1 MNYNTYNKEVEVNPA
16 NQPTVEQKRNLRVIE
31 VERKLSDVVK
41 SYIPSKNGQPVIN
54 PENFIKS
61 ALNFV
66 KNLKNDNIDKNTIV
80 SALLHCASDGLL
92 PDGKQSTLIPY
103 GGAFTY
109 IPMYQGL
116 IEIAYRGGAIQSLN
130 THIIYD
136 NDTFEVQM
144 GTEEK
149 ITHIPNMF
157 ETGNKIAVYAVATL
171 NTGGKVYC
179 CLRRKEVEAI
189 KNEMINKLIKKE
201 KSKQPD
207 IRKKEED
214 EEAKRIASSPWTKY
228 EDEMWKKTAIR
239 RIYKMIPKSNNDI
252 VQQRSPEEYEGYV
265 PVIHDDFID
274 ISHMKEAPAT
284 IKVTNV
290 NATLEDITNA

>member
-274 ISHMKEAPAT
+274 ISHMKEAPEP

-290 NATLEDITNA
+290 NATLEEITNG

>member
-179 CLRRKEVEAI
+179 CLRRKEVEEIEKKREI
-189 KNEMINKLIKKE
+189 KTT
-201 KSKQPD
+201 
-207 IRKKEED
+207 R
-214 EEAKRIASSPWTKY
+214 
-228 EDEMWKKTAIR
+228 
-239 RIYKMIPKSNNDI
+239 
-252 VQQRSPEEYEGYV
+252 
-265 PVIHDDFID
+265 H
-274 ISHMKEAPAT
+274 
-284 IKVTNV
+284 
-290 NATLEDITNA
+290 

>member
-179 CLRRKEVEAI
+179 CLRKKEVEAI

-201 KSKQPD
+201 KSKHPD

-274 ISHMKEAPAT
+274 ISQMKEAPEP

-290 NATLEDITNA
+290 NATLEEITNG

>member
-1 MNYNTYNKEVEVNPA
+1 MSSNTYNKEVEVSTVKPL
-16 NQPTVEQKRNLRVIE
+16 TVEQKRNMRVKE
-31 VERKLSDVVK
+31 VETKLSDVVK
-41 SYIPSKNGQPVIN
+41 SYIPSKNGQPVIS

-66 KNLKNDNIDKNTIV
+66 KNLRHDDIDKNTIV

-92 PDGKQSTLIPY
+92 PDGKQSTLIPIS
-103 GGAFTY
+103 GSFTY

-116 IEIAYRGGAIQSLN
+116 IEIAYRGGAIRSLN
-130 THIIYD
+130 AHIIYD
-136 NDTFEVQM
+136 NDTFDVQM

-149 ITHIPNMF
+149 ITHIPNIF
-157 ETGNKIAVYAVATL
+157 EAGNKIAVYAVATL

-179 CLRRKEVEAI
+179 CLRKKEVEAI

-201 KSKQPD
+201 KSKHPD

-265 PVIHDDFID
+265 PVIHDDVID
-274 ISHMKEAPAT
+274 MSHMKEAPAT

-290 NATLEDITNA
+290 NATLEEITHA

>member
-1 MNYNTYNKEVEVNPA
+1 MSYNTYNKEVEVSPA

-92 PDGKQSTLIPY
+92 PDGKQSTLIPIS
-103 GGAFTY
+103 GSFTY

-116 IEIAYRGGAIQSLN
+116 IEIAYRGGAIRSLN
-130 THIIYD
+130 AHIIYD
-136 NDTFEVQM
+136 NDTFDVQM
-144 GTEEK
+144 GTEER
-149 ITHIPNMF
+149 IIHNPNMLKNG
-157 ETGNKIAVYAVATL
+157 EKIAVYAVATL
-171 NTGGKVYC
+171 NSGGKIH
-179 CLRRKEVEAI
+179 CLLKRDEIE
-189 KNEMINKLIKKE
+189 LIRSNQVKKM
-201 KSKQPD
+201 KSP
-207 IRKKEED
+207 EE
-214 EEAKRIASSPWTKY
+214 SPWVKH

-239 RIYKMIPKSNNDI
+239 RLYKILPKSNTDI
-252 VQQRSPEEYEGYV
+252 VQKRSPEEYERYV
-265 PVIHDDFID
+265 PVIHDDVID

-290 NATLEDITNA
+290 NATLEEITNG